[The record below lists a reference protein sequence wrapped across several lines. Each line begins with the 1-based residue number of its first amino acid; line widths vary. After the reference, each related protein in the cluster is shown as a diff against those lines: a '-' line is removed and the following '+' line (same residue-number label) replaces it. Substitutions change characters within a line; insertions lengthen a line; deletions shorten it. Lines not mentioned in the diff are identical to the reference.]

1 MKRGFVLFLLVFL
14 TLCCTGCI
22 AESACWL
29 YSSDGKINGF
39 YVAVNETANCCFVG
53 TYTCEEYAEN
63 QEITIPDEF
72 DGKPIKRIGGTYGSG
87 VPSPFSISV
96 ASLYMNASEDSE
108 YGGIYHG
115 DLKDFNI
122 AEEYR
127 VEDVCFV
134 LNIGKNIETIEFV
147 DMDEYYPHINEDGSI
162 TFYHPVV
169 YVKCAEDNPYFY
181 SKDGKLYD
189 KKTDALISQFAYA
202 AN

>member
-1 MKRGFVLFLLVFL
+1 MKRGVVLFLLVSL
-14 TLCCTGCI
+14 ALCCTGCI

-29 YSSDGKINGF
+29 YSPGGRINGF
-39 YVAVNETANCCFVG
+39 DVAVNETANCCFVG
-53 TYTCEEYAEN
+53 TYTCEEYTEN

-72 DGKPIKRIGGTYGSG
+72 NGKPIKRIGGTFGSG
-87 VPSPFSISV
+87 VPSPFAISV
-96 ASLYMNASEDSE
+96 ASLYMNVPEDSE
-108 YGGIYHG
+108 YGGIYQG

-127 VEDVCFV
+127 VENVRFV
-134 LNIGKNIETIEFV
+134 LNIGKNIKTIKFV
-147 DMDEYYPHINEDGSI
+147 EMDVYYPHINEDGSI

-169 YVKCAEDNPYFY
+169 YVNCAEDNPYFY

-202 AN
+202 EN

>member
-1 MKRGFVLFLLVFL
+1 MKRGLVLFLLVSL
-14 TLCCTGCI
+14 ALCCTGCI

-53 TYTCEEYAEN
+53 TYTCEDYAEN

-72 DGKPIKRIGGTYGSG
+72 DGKPIKRIGGYCGSG

-127 VEDVCFV
+127 VENVRFV
-134 LNIGKNIETIEFV
+134 LNIGKNIKTIEFV

-202 AN
+202 EN